1 MALAPQLLSSP
12 RSGRGTATSIGVY
25 PALDE
30 PSPRVRGGPARLLGA
45 LIENG
50 LRPQHFATAITL
62 VRELDLVCQEGQ
74 QDQAA

>member
-1 MALAPQLLSSP
+1 M
-12 RSGRGTATSIGVY
+12 GVDL
-25 PALDE
+25 ALDGR
-30 PSPRVRGGPARLLGA
+30 SPRVRGGTARLLEA

-62 VRELDLVCQEGQ
+62 ARELDLVCQERQ